1 MVWWWYIARNW
12 ALFSIP
18 LTIIFPIA
26 IAWFVLR
33 RYVKIMLNIIRDTPP
48 PLAMGPRDFERI
60 DGERVTFRAFDNLNL
75 CGMFLTGRHGGRPK
89 GMIIFAHEFS
99 SDMYSCARYCRPLL
113 AAGYDVFSFDFR
125 NHGESSQDPTYRAR
139 QWPTDREVSD
149 MLGAI
154 AYVEDWLERQ
164 GRPIKVGLFGISR
177 GAGAA
182 ILAAQNN
189 PTVAAIITDGAFSS
203 DRVLE
208 YLMKRW
214 AYIFAKVRFV
224 YENHPPQF
232 WRFLRWLLF
241 RECRKK
247 LNCTFP
253 SVLKALRRMK
263 PPRPILFIHGERDS
277 YIPVE
282 QSRLLYDACRGPK
295 SLWVVPGAKHNQSVV
310 IRPEYY
316 AARTVAF
323 FDEHLAEKSVPSA
336 GPAGTVPIPG
346 AAAAETCYP
355 PSEAV
360 RPGPAGRSGHDP
372 TEGAEDQDASLPV
385 ASEGPGA
392 GGGLRPGPGTSGAG
406 VARTGPSGRSAGRS

>member
-1 MVWWWYIARNW
+1 LNSSEAMISIAGLPLMGSVWQYIAPNY
-12 ALFSIP
+12 ALISMLMTVSFLLLVIW
-18 LTIIFPIA
+18 L
-26 IAWFVLR
+26 VLR
-33 RYVKIMLNIIRDTPP
+33 KYVNLMLNIIRDTPP
-48 PLAMGPRDFERI
+48 PLAMGPCDFQRI
-60 DGERVTFRAFDNLNL
+60 YGERVAFRAFDNLNL
-75 CGMFLTGRHGGRPK
+75 CGMFLFSQQPGPSK

-125 NHGESSQDPTYRAR
+125 GHGESSGEPGYQPR
-139 QWPTDREVSD
+139 QWPSDREVND

-154 AYVEDWLERQ
+154 AYVEDWLEQQ
-164 GRPIKVGLFGISR
+164 GRPVEVGLFGISR

-182 ILAAQNN
+182 IIAAQNN
-189 PTVAAIITDGAFSS
+189 PAVKALITDGAFSS
-203 DRVLE
+203 DTTLE
-208 YLMKRW
+208 HLMKRW

-253 SVLKALRRMK
+253 SVRKALRDMA
-263 PPRPILFIHGERDS
+263 PARPILFIHGERDS

-282 QSRLLYDACRGPK
+282 QSQLLYKMAPGPK
-295 SLWVVPGAKHNQSVV
+295 SLWIVPGAKHNQSVI

-323 FDEHLAEKSVPSA
+323 FNEYLAQPVEAAPEQPATAPTDSREEKQSSGKSTTEPMRSFQD
-336 GPAGTVPIPG
+336 G
-346 AAAAETCYP
+346 A
-355 PSEAV
+355 
-360 RPGPAGRSGHDP
+360 
-372 TEGAEDQDASLPV
+372 
-385 ASEGPGA
+385 
-392 GGGLRPGPGTSGAG
+392 
-406 VARTGPSGRSAGRS
+406 